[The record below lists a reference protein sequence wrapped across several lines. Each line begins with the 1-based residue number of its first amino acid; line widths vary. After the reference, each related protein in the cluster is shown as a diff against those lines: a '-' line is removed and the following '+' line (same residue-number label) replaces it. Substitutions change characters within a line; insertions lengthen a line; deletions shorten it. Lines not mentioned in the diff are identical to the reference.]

1 MTPSESA
8 KLSIF
13 WDVENVSDESATHR
27 AMTERIR
34 QSGSVAKAYA
44 FADWDTR
51 RRMAEELYKLGYDLI
66 HVPDNRDN
74 AADIKM
80 ASYILDHLIH
90 YPETQR
96 YVLITGDG
104 DFRLIAGALKERGV
118 DLWLI
123 SNPVITASDL
133 PDLASMYND
142 IFSFR
147 PSLDCVRPEDCDVS
161 VQSLVRQR
169 HVASVQLQQVVSEI
183 VKAGSKPGVGH
194 AKIVMKSLNPDFDE
208 HELGYSSWNEF
219 LEWSQAQGYVEMEG
233 DLPGTVLTLPRKMPS
248 RAVELTKELDTA
260 FQLLS
265 FTAESNLESGT
276 AATVMEVGLEL
287 KEKGIDFQEVGYR
300 RFSDF
305 LISAEKRGLI
315 RILPTEDDDS
325 TAIILPVYSVERMQ
339 SWFEENVERLYGAS
353 VNVPKPSFLKKI
365 SQMLLETRTSLRQL
379 EGFLK
384 DGEVKESYDRLL
396 ATSGVSFL
404 PPFQMSFA
412 HVLLGKGNSCDET
425 AEKVNTELR
434 PLGIVLECSKQED

>member
-1 MTPSESA
+1 MTTSDSGN

-13 WDVENVSDESATHR
+13 WDVENVADESATHR

-34 QSGSVAKAYA
+34 QSGSVVKAYA

-51 RRMAEELYKLGYDLI
+51 RHMAEELYELGYDLI

-74 AADIKM
+74 AADYKM
-80 ASYILDHLIH
+80 ASYILDHLMH
-90 YPETQR
+90 YPETRR

-133 PDLASMYND
+133 PELASIYND

-183 VKAGSKPGVGH
+183 VRAGSKPGVGH
-194 AKIVMKSLNPDFDE
+194 AKLVMKSLNPDFDE
-208 HELGYSSWNEF
+208 HELGYSSWIEF

-233 DLPGTVLTLPRKMPS
+233 DLPRTVLALPRKMP
-248 RAVELTKELDTA
+248 RKAVELTKELDTA
-260 FQLLS
+260 FSLLAQLAAS
-265 FTAESNLESGT
+265 SLESGNP
-276 AATVMEVGLEL
+276 ATVMEIGLKL
-287 KEKGIDFQEVGYR
+287 KEAGVDFEEVGYR

-305 LISAEKRGLI
+305 LVSAEKRGLI

-325 TAIILPVYSVERMQ
+325 TAIVLPVYSLDQMQ
-339 SWFEENVERLYGAS
+339 SWFEKNVERLYGPS
-353 VNVPKPSFLKKI
+353 VNIPKAAFLKKI
-365 SQMLLETRTSLRQL
+365 AQMLLETRTSLQQL
-379 EGFLK
+379 ESYLES
-384 DGEVKESYDRLL
+384 DDAKEAYTKLL
-396 ATSGVSFL
+396 EFSGISFL

-412 HVLLGKGNSCDET
+412 HVLLGKGQSCEET
-425 AEKVNTELR
+425 VEKVNAELR
-434 PLGIVLECSKQED
+434 PLGIVLKCSK